1 MKTYGIY
8 MDGKKSGSIKTNDI
22 HGYAARVF
30 PQGYEVV
37 GNKLIAG
44 SITLGEAMAFGRKK
58 GAGLIKNPPR
68 MPDSGVG
75 DLNGL
80 NSPSLYHIEGW

>member
-22 HGYAARVF
+22 HGYAKRVF
-30 PQGYEVV
+30 PQGYEVQ

-44 SITLGEAMAFGRKK
+44 SISLGEAMAIG
-58 GAGLIKNPPR
+58 
-68 MPDSGVG
+68 M
-75 DLNGL
+75 GL
-80 NSPSLYHIEGW
+80 NKK